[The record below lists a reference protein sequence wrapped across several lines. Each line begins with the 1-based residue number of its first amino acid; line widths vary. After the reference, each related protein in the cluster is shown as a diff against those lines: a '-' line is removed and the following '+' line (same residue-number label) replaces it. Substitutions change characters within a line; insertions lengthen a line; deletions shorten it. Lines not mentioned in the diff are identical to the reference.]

1 MGSESTTP
9 SALMLI
15 AEHRLRDEVRRIAA
29 AADRHLD
36 EQSAPPGRRLWT
48 EAALVV
54 LDSAT
59 VATAELSRYPRR
71 SDTILVTEGEPAL
84 PDWQAAA
91 TVGADRVFALP
102 DDADRLIEAFAESE
116 ATGADGTVVAV
127 AGATGGA
134 GASVLTAAIAI
145 VAATR
150 RFRPETVVVDG
161 DRLGGGIDLLLGV
174 EAVDGLRWPDLVV
187 RDGRVAA
194 SALHAALPAA
204 APGLGV
210 LACGRALDGRVPDEP
225 GPAAVQAVL
234 SAARGAGDLVVCDVS
249 GERGPHTDRMLDA
262 ADLVVL
268 VVPARLR
275 AVAAAQA
282 VSAYIGERNT
292 NQTLIVRGPAPG
304 GLRAAEVA
312 DALGLPLLAAIRAEP
327 GLDVRLER
335 GGLALARG
343 PLRTAAEAVLAELG
357 GGTR

>member
-1 MGSESTTP
+1 
-9 SALMLI
+9 MLI

-29 AADRHLD
+29 AADRRLD
-36 EQSAPPGRRLWT
+36 EPSVPPGRHVWSG
-48 EAALVV
+48 AALVV

-59 VATAELSRYPRR
+59 VCAAELARYPRR
-71 SDTILVTEGEPAL
+71 PDTILVTEGEPGL
-84 PDWQAAA
+84 PEWQAAA
-91 TVGADRVFALP
+91 TVGADRVIALP
-102 DDADRLIEAFAESE
+102 ADADRLIEVFAEAES
-116 ATGADGTVVAV
+116 TSTDGTVVAV

-134 GASVLTAAIAI
+134 GASVLTAA
-145 VAATR
+145 VGLVGAAC

-161 DRLGGGIDLLLGV
+161 ARLGGGIDLLLGV

-194 SALHAALPAA
+194 AALHAALPAA

-210 LACGRALDGRVPDEP
+210 LACGRALDGRVPEKL
-225 GPAAVQAVL
+225 GPAAVHAVL

-249 GERGPHTDRMLDA
+249 GERGPHADSMLEA

-282 VSAYIGERNT
+282 VSAYIGQRNT
-292 NQTLIVRGPAPG
+292 NQGLVVRGPAPG

-312 DALGLPLLAAIRAEP
+312 EALGLPLLAAVRAES
-327 GLDVRLER
+327 GLDTRLER
-335 GGLALARG
+335 GGLTLARG
-343 PLRTAAEAVLAELG
+343 PLRSAAEAVLAELG
-357 GGTR
+357 GGGR